1 MHYARGKTLG
11 GSSARNFML
20 YQRWVALFY
29 NILDQSEYHYA
40 RPTIESLGK
49 WAEVV
54 DDSSY
59 KFENVFPFYQLGLN
73 YTPPDFSLYHNSTVR
88 DDPAAFGPTS
98 GPLQVSWDKT
108 EDSFGSW
115 AQKTLE
121 ECGLTGIDGFNSGKL
136 LGSSFTTFTIDP
148 TTAKRSSSE
157 SSFLQEALET
167 TPLKVYNNTL
177 AQRILFN
184 DQKKATGVLVSTQ
197 NSSYTLS
204 ARKEVILSAGAFQS
218 PQLLMVSGIGPASLL
233 QTFEIPIVQDLPGV
247 GQEMWDHP
255 WFSSSFRVDVI
266 TNSLYLQ
273 SPVATAAAEEEW
285 QTEAKGPLAVA
296 LPGIFG
302 WEKLPNRSAL
312 SQDALS
318 ALSSFPDDWPE
329 LEYLPASAFVGNQ
342 SNYELIDPR
351 DGHSYASM
359 GVALVAPLSR
369 GNISISSSSMTDPPL
384 INPNWLTHPTDKE
397 LAVAGFRR
405 SREFLAT
412 LSKDG
417 VLLGEETYPGPSVQ
431 TDEQIL
437 EWIYSA
443 VAPVWHASGTCKMG
457 RPADRMAVIDSQARV
472 YGVKGL
478 RVVDASS
485 FPFLPPGHPQ
495 STLYAFALK
504 IAAEVLHGS
513 S

>member
-1 MHYARGKTLG
+1 MT
-11 GSSARNFML
+11 
-20 YQRWVALFY
+20 
-29 NILDQSEYHYA
+29 EYRYA
-40 RPTIESLGK
+40 RPTKESLDK
-49 WAEVV
+49 WAEEV

-59 KFENVFPFYQLGLN
+59 KFENFWPFYRLGLN
-73 YTPPDFSLYHNSTVR
+73 YTSPDFPLYHNSTIK
-88 DDPAAFGPTS
+88 DDPAAFGPSS
-98 GPLQVSWDKT
+98 GPLQISWGKT

-121 ECGLTGIDGFNSGKL
+121 ENGLTGIDGFNSGKL
-136 LGSSFTTFTIDP
+136 LGSSFATFTIDP

-157 SSFLQEALET
+157 SSFLRETLET
-167 TPLKVYNNTL
+167 TSLKVYINTL
-177 AQRILFN
+177 AQRILL
-184 DQKKATGVLVSTQ
+184 DEQKKATGVLVSTG
-197 NSSYTLS
+197 NTSYTLS
-204 ARKEVILSAGAFQS
+204 ARKEVIVSAGAFQS
-218 PQLLMVSGIGPASLL
+218 PQLLMVSGIGPAPLL
-233 QTFEIPIVQDLPGV
+233 QSFDIPLVQDVPGV

-255 WFSSSFRVDVI
+255 WFSSSFRVDVT

-273 SPVATAAAEEEW
+273 SPTAAEAAAKEW
-285 QTEAKGPLAVA
+285 QTEAEGPLAVA

-318 ALSSFPDDWPE
+318 ALSVFPDDWPE

-342 SNYELIDPR
+342 SNYETIAPQ
-351 DGHSYASM
+351 DGYNYASI
-359 GVALVAPLSR
+359 GIALIAPLSR
-369 GNISISSSSMTDPPL
+369 GNINISSSSMTSPPL
-384 INPNWLTHPTDKE
+384 INPNWLTHPADKE
-397 LAVAGFRR
+397 LADAGFHR
-405 SREFLAT
+405 SREFLTA

-431 TDEQIL
+431 TDDQIL
-437 EWIYSA
+437 QWIQSA

-457 RPADRMAVIDSQARV
+457 RPADRTAVIDSQARV

-495 STLYAFALK
+495 STLYAFAQK
-504 IAAEVLHGS
+504 IATDILQGS

>member
-1 MHYARGKTLG
+1 M
-11 GSSARNFML
+11 
-20 YQRWVALFY
+20 
-29 NILDQSEYHYA
+29 DESEYHHT
-40 RPTIESLGK
+40 RPTRASLDQ
-49 WAEVV
+49 WAEEV

-59 KFENVFPFYQLGLN
+59 SFDSFLPFYQLGLN

-98 GPLQVSWDKT
+98 GPLQVAWDKT

-121 ECGLTGIDGFNSGKL
+121 DCGLTGIDGFNSGKL

-157 SSFLQEALET
+157 SSFLREALET
-167 TPLKVYNNTL
+167 TTLKVYDDTL

-184 DQKKATGVLVSTQ
+184 DQKKATGVLASTG
-197 NSSYTLS
+197 NTSYTLS

-233 QTFEIPIVQDLPGV
+233 QKFAIPIVQDLPGV

-255 WFSSSFRVDVI
+255 WFASSFRVDVI
-266 TNSLYLQ
+266 TNSYYLQ
-273 SPVATAAAEEEW
+273 NPVAAAAAVEEW

-312 SQDALS
+312 SPSALS

-329 LEYLPASAFVGNQ
+329 LEYLPASAFAGNQ
-342 SNYELIDPR
+342 SNYGAISPQ
-351 DGHSYASM
+351 DGHNYASM

-384 INPNWLTHPTDKE
+384 INPNWLSHPVDKE

-412 LSKDG
+412 LSKHG
-417 VLLGEETYPGPSVQ
+417 VLLGGETYPGPSVQ

-437 EWIYSA
+437 EWIHSA
-443 VAPVWHASGTCKMG
+443 VAPVWHAAGTCKMG
-457 RPADRMAVIDSQARV
+457 RPSDRLAVIDSQARV
-472 YGVKGL
+472 YGVNGL

-495 STLYAFALK
+495 STLYALAQK
-504 IAAEVLHGS
+504 IAADVLQGS

>member
-1 MHYARGKTLG
+1 M
-11 GSSARNFML
+11 
-20 YQRWVALFY
+20 
-29 NILDQSEYHYA
+29 
-40 RPTIESLGK
+40 
-49 WAEVV
+49 
-54 DDSSY
+54 
-59 KFENVFPFYQLGLN
+59 
-73 YTPPDFSLYHNSTVR
+73 
-88 DDPAAFGPTS
+88 
-98 GPLQVSWDKT
+98 QVSWGKT

-115 AQKTLE
+115 VQKALKE
-121 ECGLTGIDGFNSGKL
+121 NGLPGIDGFNSGRL
-136 LGSSFTTFTIDP
+136 LGSSFATCTIDP

-157 SSFLQEALET
+157 STFLREALET
-167 TPLKVYNNTL
+167 TLLKVYKNTL

-184 DQKKATGVLVSTQ
+184 EQKKATGISISTG
-197 NSSYTLS
+197 NTSYTLS
-204 ARKEVILSAGAFQS
+204 ARKEVIISAGAFQS

-233 QTFEIPIVQDLPGV
+233 QKFDIPLVQDAPGV

-255 WFSSSFRVDVI
+255 WFSSSFRVDVT

-273 SPVATAAAEEEW
+273 SPAAAEAAAKEW

-312 SQDALS
+312 SQEALS

-342 SNYELIDPR
+342 SNYETISPQ
-351 DGHSYASM
+351 DGYNYASI

-384 INPNWLTHPTDKE
+384 INPNWLTHPVDKE
-397 LAVAGFRR
+397 LAIAGFRR
-405 SREFLAT
+405 SREFLT
-412 LSKDG
+412 SLRQDK
-417 VLLGEETYPGPSVQ
+417 VMLYEEIYTGPSVQ

-437 EWIYSA
+437 QWIYSA

-457 RPADRMAVIDSQARV
+457 RPADRMAVVDSQARV

-495 STLYAFALK
+495 STLYAFAQK
-504 IAAEVLHGS
+504 IATEILHGS